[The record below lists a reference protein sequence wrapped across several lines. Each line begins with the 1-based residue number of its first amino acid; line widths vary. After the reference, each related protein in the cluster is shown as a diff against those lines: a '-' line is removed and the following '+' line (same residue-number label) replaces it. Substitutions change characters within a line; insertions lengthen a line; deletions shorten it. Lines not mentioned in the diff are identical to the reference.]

1 MPIRLVVAE
10 VDPLT
15 SEGLAC
21 SLEDNQVIACVVAP
35 GPDLLE
41 RCRQW
46 RPCVLLVAET
56 VFERLDLRRFLEVA
70 EYGRWVQALVVGA
83 VADPCRALPYLRLGC
98 RGYLSR
104 RDSLDTVRKAVL
116 AAAAGEMWA
125 GRVVLTQL
133 LVELLEGRAS
143 APRLTGRQR
152 EILELIHAGYTDQQ
166 ITDVLYISAET
177 LRWHQRRL
185 FHTIGARDRATAAE
199 FARKHYLLPSL
210 SGGERG
216 GNSHQLAPLLVE
228 KNHLAQ

>member
-1 MPIRLVVAE
+1 MPVRLVVAE
-10 VDPLT
+10 ADPLT

-21 SLEDNQVIACVVAP
+21 SLADNQVISCVAAP

-46 RPCVLLVAET
+46 QPCVLLVADT
-56 VFERLDLRRFLEVA
+56 VFERLDLRRFVEVA
-70 EYGRWVQALVVGA
+70 EYGRRVQALVVGA
-83 VADPCRALPYLRLGC
+83 VADPCRALAYLRLGC

-104 RDSLDTVRKAVL
+104 RDSLDTARRAVL

-133 LVELLEGRAS
+133 LDELLDGRAS

-152 EILELIHAGYTDQQ
+152 EILELIHGGYTDQQ
-166 ITDVLYISAET
+166 ITDVLYISGET
-177 LRWHQRRL
+177 LRWHLRRL

-199 FARKHYLLPSL
+199 FAQKHHVLGGGQGHQLTPSL
-210 SGGERG
+210 VG
-216 GNSHQLAPLLVE
+216 